1 MEEEYLMSLSHEQQ
15 TDLTRIAVKAGQ
27 ILHQHGAESRL
38 VEQTTQR
45 IGVALGAKSIE
56 LSVSSDAIV
65 ITSLFEGH
73 CVTTTRRCYDRGINM
88 QMVCDVLR
96 ICIMLEKQLLDASQV
111 KERLNRLKPYK
122 YNRWLVVVMIGF
134 SCASFSHFFGG
145 DWPVYFTTF
154 FASAGAMI
162 LRQELAH
169 RHHNPFVNFAL
180 AAFLATTIA
189 SVGVMLEI
197 GDNPQIAM
205 AASVLLLVPGFPLIN
220 AVSDMLKGHIS
231 AGIARWVFATLLTTS
246 VAIGI
251 VGSMTLTGV
260 SGWLH

>member
-1 MEEEYLMSLSHEQQ
+1 MNLTHEQQ
-15 TDLTRIAVKAGQ
+15 NELTRIAVKAGQ

-45 IGVALGAKSIE
+45 IGLALGANSIE

-65 ITSLFEGH
+65 ITSLFNGR

-88 QMVCDVLR
+88 YMVCEVQR
-96 ICIMLEKQLLDASQV
+96 ICVMLEKQLLDVKQV
-111 KERLNRLKPYK
+111 KDRLDRLQPLK
-122 YNRWLVVVMIGF
+122 YNRWLVVLMIGF

-145 DWPVYFTTF
+145 DLPVYITTF

-169 RHHNPFVNFAL
+169 RHHNPFINFAL
-180 AAFLATTIA
+180 SAFLGTTIA
-189 SVGVMLEI
+189 SIGVVTQFGE
-197 GDNPQIAM
+197 NPKIAM
-205 AASVLLLVPGFPLIN
+205 AACVLLLVPGFPLIN

-231 AGIARWVFATLLTTS
+231 TGIARWVFATLLTIS
-246 VAIGI
+246 VSIGI
-251 VGSMTLTGV
+251 VGSMVLTGV
-260 SGWLH
+260 WGWIV

>member
-1 MEEEYLMSLSHEQQ
+1 MSLSHEAQSE
-15 TDLTRIAVKAGQ
+15 LTRIAVKAGQ

-45 IGVALGAKSIE
+45 IGIALGAQSIE

-65 ITSLFEGH
+65 ITSLFDGN

-88 QMVCDVLR
+88 HMVCEVLR
-96 ICIMLEKQLLDASQV
+96 ICVMLEKQLLDVGQV
-111 KERLNRLKPYK
+111 KERLNRLVPFK
-122 YNRWLVVVMIGF
+122 YNRWLVVLMIGF

-145 DWPVYFTTF
+145 DLPVYITTF

-180 AAFLATTIA
+180 AAFLGTSIA
-189 SVGVMLEI
+189 SIGVVNQFGE
-197 GDNPQIAM
+197 DPKIAM
-205 AASVLLLVPGFPLIN
+205 AACVLLLVPGFPLIN

-231 AGIARWVFATLLTTS
+231 TGIARWVFATLLTIS
-246 VAIGI
+246 VSIGI
-251 VGSMTLTGV
+251 VGSMVVTGV
-260 SGWLH
+260 WGWIA